1 MTCHCAVYADLQRVE
16 DTSGQEAQNLQY
28 PLADIPRDAAQ
39 VCSLLKQGSLP
50 VSAAMAAMLQGSHAS
65 QRIVVSNSC
74 LAQIFGLKLSNIAS
88 FDATGKATGLR
99 ACFTDHRTL

>member
-1 MTCHCAVYADLQRVE
+1 MTCQCAVYADLQRVE
-16 DTSGQEAQNLQY
+16 DTSGQEAQNLLY

-50 VSAAMAAMLQGSHAS
+50 VSAAAMLQGSRAP